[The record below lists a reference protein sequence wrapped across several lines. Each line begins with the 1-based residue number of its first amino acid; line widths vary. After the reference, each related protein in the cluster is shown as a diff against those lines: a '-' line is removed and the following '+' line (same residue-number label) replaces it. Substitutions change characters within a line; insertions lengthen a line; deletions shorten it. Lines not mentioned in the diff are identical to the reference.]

1 MCLSLHL
8 LIYVV
13 IIVLFLEPEHALQLD
28 DLLTEVSVL
37 GLASLDGLL
46 VVIDGGGV
54 LLLPLVEDALLHHHD
69 LVGLLLAHLRPL
81 LRLQQRILQLRD
93 LQVALIVQ
101 LIHSVVVQ
109 GLQTLDLRERY
120 VLLISQS
127 VH

>member
-93 LQVALIVQ
+93 LQVALVVQ

>member
-1 MCLSLHL
+1 MRLSLHL

-37 GLASLDGLL
+37 GLAGLDGLL
-46 VVIDGGGV
+46 VVIDSGGV
-54 LLLPLVEDALLHHHD
+54 LLLPLLEDALLHHHD

-81 LRLQQRILQLRD
+81 FRLQQRILQLRD
-93 LQVALIVQ
+93 LQVALVVQ

-109 GLQTLDLRERY
+109 GLQTLDL
-120 VLLISQS
+120 
-127 VH
+127 